1 MMHLSLSLR
10 RCAVE
15 SCANHENQNG
25 GHDYYIALQASVPEG
40 EDPSARMHPFEFPK
54 IAVVCTSVHAANV
67 SVLTSAMVRLG

>member
-1 MMHLSLSLR
+1 MMHLSLR

-15 SCANHENQNG
+15 SYADHESQKG
-25 GHDYYIALQASVPEG
+25 GHNHYIALQARVPEG